1 MLLTVDSRYVVVAA
15 FASFASLGVI
25 GEAKAVVSGIEPQT
39 IDPAIRAVDDFYTR
53 ANGKWLETTTIP
65 ADKPSWNPGYV
76 LHEDAQEKLR
86 IIIEEAAASKAA
98 ESSGERRKVGD
109 LYRSFMDE
117 ARVETLKLKPLA
129 EEFAAI
135 DRIKDKVELPALFA
149 RLRQIGVT
157 TPVDL
162 DIDQDKRDSTVY
174 IIYLSQGGLGLPDR
188 DYYIDDSD
196 AKMVGIRKKYG
207 EHIEKMLVMMGDKNA
222 KKKATEILALETAI
236 ARIHWTKVENRDP
249 VKTYQKITIKEL
261 PAFAPGFDWTAYL
274 AATGV
279 SAKVSDVV
287 LYQASYLKAF
297 AGLFASTPLPVW
309 KDYFRW
315 QVLRNYGRFLNKAY
329 VDERFAFYGTM
340 STASHRIGRAGS
352 AAWR

>member
-1 MLLTVDSRYVVVAA
+1 MLFTVKSRHLVIAA
-15 FASFASLGVI
+15 FASFASLTAFGQ
-25 GEAKAVVSGIEPQT
+25 GKPVVSGIEPQT
-39 IDPAIRAVDDFYTR
+39 VDPTMRAADDFYTR
-53 ANGKWLETTTIP
+53 ANGKWLAETTIP

-86 IIIEEAAASKAA
+86 IIIEEAAAAKAA
-98 ESSGERRKVGD
+98 KSNGESRKVGD

-117 ARVETLKLKPLA
+117 ARLETLKLKPLA
-129 EEFAAI
+129 DEFAAI
-135 DRIKDKVELPALFA
+135 DRIKDKAELPALFA
-149 RLRQIGVT
+149 RLRQIGVS

-162 DIDQDKRDSTVY
+162 DIDQDKRNSTAY
-174 IIYLSQGGLGLPDR
+174 ITYLSQGGLGLPDR

-196 AKMVGIRKKYG
+196 AKLVDIRKKYG
-207 EHIEKMLVMMGDKNA
+207 EHIAKMLSMMGSKNA
-222 KKKATEILALETAI
+222 KKEAAEILALETAI

-274 AATGV
+274 AAAGV

-297 AGLFASTPLPVW
+297 ASLFATTPLPVW

-315 QVLRNYGRFLNKAY
+315 
-329 VDERFAFYGTM
+329 
-340 STASHRIGRAGS
+340 
-352 AAWR
+352 